1 MIKHL
6 LCSALFVFAMPTS
19 AQNNFTTEFESV
31 KDEAQATKFIEDHKA
46 NKGSIYVFNKE
57 KHKSQLA
64 QELFKIGKGGSKS
77 IASESEKTHYKVIDK
92 YDVPYY
98 RVSYIFLDG
107 TNKTDE
113 EVFKW
118 QQMVMTKYQQGY
130 MFKDLAIQYSM
141 ATNANQG
148 GDIGWFRRGT
158 LDPELEEALINSPN
172 SVGDLFTVHLK
183 TKNWHYVV
191 LKTHTQKMIEEIK
204 VLTVT
209 ETVN

>member
-1 MIKHL
+1 
-6 LCSALFVFAMPTS
+6 
-19 AQNNFTTEFESV
+19 
-31 KDEAQATKFIEDHKA
+31 
-46 NKGSIYVFNKE
+46 
-57 KHKSQLA
+57 
-64 QELFKIGKGGSKS
+64 
-77 IASESEKTHYKVIDK
+77 
-92 YDVPYY
+92 
-98 RVSYIFLDG
+98 IFLDG

-191 LKTHTQKMIEEIK
+191 LKTHNQKMIEEIK

-209 ETVN
+209 ESNN